1 MATRTNNKSAKTK
14 NRISGLMN
22 SPPATKRRDTGPPD
36 DVEVVDLH
44 ALDIR
49 VVHVKVVG
57 DTSLICHA
65 WSKKAIG
72 MIEKKQQGKE
82 KVGKEK
88 RKPNEEYE
96 ASLYRHPDGGHGF
109 PAVAFKKAAVR
120 AAKDSKLSMQGAK
133 GAFHIVGVGK
143 DSLVKI
149 EGTPKKRDDMVRIGM
164 GITNIAY
171 RGEFK
176 KWSAVLTIRYNAR
189 RITVEQLVNLLNTG
203 GFESGVGEMRP
214 EKSGHDH
221 GMFHVELGAVKE
233 G

>member
-1 MATRTNNKSAKTK
+1 MATRTNNRTVKTK
-14 NRISGLMN
+14 NRITELMD
-22 SPPATKRRDTGPPD
+22 SPPVPPMPPD

-44 ALDIR
+44 PLDIR
-49 VVHVKVVG
+49 VVRVTVVG

-88 RKPNEEYE
+88 RKPKEEYE
-96 ASLYRHPDGGHGF
+96 ASLYRYPGGGYGF
-109 PAVAFKKAAVR
+109 PAVAFKKTAER
-120 AAKDSKLSMQGAK
+120 AAKGSKLSMQGAR
-133 GAFHIVGVGK
+133 GAFQVVGVGEQ
-143 DSLVKI
+143 SLVKI
-149 EGTPKKRDDMVRIGM
+149 QGKPNMRSDMVRIGM

-176 KWSAVLTIRYNAR
+176 KWSAILTIRYNAR
-189 RITVEQLVNLLNTG
+189 RITVEQLVNLLSTG